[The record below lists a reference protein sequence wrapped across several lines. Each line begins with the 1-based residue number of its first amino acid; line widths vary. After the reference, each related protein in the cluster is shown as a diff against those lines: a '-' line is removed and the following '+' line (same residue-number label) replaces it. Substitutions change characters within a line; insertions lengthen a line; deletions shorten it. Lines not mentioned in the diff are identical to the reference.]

1 MVLPFGDLLVTGKL
15 TSLFDNLPVLKM
27 VIFSKANSYLALKL
41 PEDIDMNR
49 YSLIIM
55 INYTY
60 NGGIRKFGYPKT
72 GIVFFQCFIGQL
84 TVERVT
90 GFERHNELI
99 PFEHEPPRICL
110 VYCHVILPQDDDPLV
125 CDLWRY
131 PTYPLVNC
139 YIAIEHGHR
148 NSGFSH

>member
-72 GIVFFQCFIGQL
+72 GIVFFPMF
-84 TVERVT
+84 
-90 GFERHNELI
+90 
-99 PFEHEPPRICL
+99 
-110 VYCHVILPQDDDPLV
+110 
-125 CDLWRY
+125 
-131 PTYPLVNC
+131 
-139 YIAIEHGHR
+139 HR
-148 NSGFSH
+148 ATNGGKGYRF